1 MEQRNRIMVV
11 DDNLIDQMITAHVLK
26 NINANGEIMVMENA
40 TKALEYL
47 YEHQNNPSA
56 MPSLIVLDL
65 DMPGLNGLGFLEK
78 FKGFREE
85 VKSICRIVVLTASE
99 IQADI
104 EHIQAHP
111 DVCKLILKPLD
122 KNAFAPII

>member
-1 MEQRNRIMVV
+1 MVV

-26 NINANGEIMVMENA
+26 NVNTNGEVIVMESA
-40 TKALEYL
+40 MKALEYL
-47 YEHQNNPSA
+47 YENQNNPLA

-65 DMPGLNGLGFLEK
+65 DMPELNGLGFLRKFEK
-78 FKGFREE
+78 FSRE

-111 DVCKLILKPLD
+111 NVSKLILKPLD